1 MKHGCFSRLPCNTIS
16 YLLQHRYYGESF
28 SFGSE
33 DQAFQNA
40 CALGYLSSEQALAD
54 YAQLITNIKKN
65 PSAENCP
72 VIVVGESYGGS
83 KSNFKVNIKT
93 MLNSYLP
100 FPDNFFGACLVVSSK
115 ISSCYHRCSGIVG
128 STDAYHVVVTRDF
141 QVRNCLEFNFFFFGL
156 IT

>member
-1 MKHGCFSRLPCNTIS
+1 VLLKHGCLSRLPCNTIS
-16 YLLQHRYYGESF
+16 YLFQHRYYGESF

-72 VIVVGESYGGS
+72 VMVGVSQTSRLTLKQCWILTNLFLIIFLVLASWFRLKYPHVTIGALAS
-83 KSNFKVNIKT
+83 SAPQMHT
-93 MLNSYLP
+93 MLWWP
-100 FPDNFFGACLVVSSK
+100 EIF
-115 ISSCYHRCSGIVG
+115 R
-128 STDAYHVVVTRDF
+128 
-141 QVRNCLEFNFFFFGL
+141 
-156 IT
+156 